1 MSLQENEYLDKVKKL
16 YAQIAFPQ
24 NLKHL
29 GITDDEFIEVI
40 YNVKNI
46 RPERYTIL
54 EDKKLTPKEIKK
66 IIEETGL

>member
-1 MSLQENEYLDKVKKL
+1 
-16 YAQIAFPQ
+16 
-24 NLKHL
+24 LKHL